1 MCKVFK
7 LLVNV
12 LPGQINVA
20 CNYLISIK
28 RASHKYMFNKAG
40 QQASR
45 PTGGQ
50 QGHGTFKHSN
60 IQALIQTL
68 FRPAAAEAA
77 AASSCADC
85 KLKHLIALFLR
96 HCVKWG

>member
-28 RASHKYMFNKAG
+28 LASHKYMFNKAG

-50 QGHGTFKHSN
+50 QGHGTFKHSGTYSN
-60 IQALIQTL
+60 LIQTC
-68 FRPAAAEAA
+68 
-77 AASSCADC
+77 SSIELC
-85 KLKHLIALFLR
+85 
-96 HCVKWG
+96 